1 KGPDAVKIMTIHS
14 AKGLEFKYVF
24 ITNLVDKRFPTIERK
39 EEIELPEKLVKEIV
53 PTGDVHLQE
62 ERRLFYVAMT
72 RAKRGLFF
80 TSAEDYGG
88 ARKKKISRFLQ
99 EMNLENSGEG
109 TVEEISLN
117 PVETK
122 KSKAQK
128 YNIPSH
134 FSYSQFAAFEKCPL
148 QYKFAHILRIP
159 RVGTAVFSFGKT
171 IHNTLH
177 QFFSDYVEGENK
189 NQEGLFGKAVKETNH
204 SKELEELIKIYEQNW
219 IDEWYEDKKQK
230 QEYFKLG
237 KDILKDFFEKFIQN
251 PPKIKS
257 LNGMPCLE
265 LDFSLKIGENTIKG
279 KIDRV
284 DESADGKIEIIDYKT
299 GRGKDKLEKD
309 GKEQLLIYQL
319 AGEQIF
325 GKIPEELSYYYLE
338 DGNKITFQSSE
349 SEREKF
355 KQETLKKID
364 KIKNSDFKATPGWQ
378 CQFCDFKDIC
388 EFRKNN

>member
-1 KGPDAVKIMTIHS
+1 MTIHS

-99 EMNLENSGEG
+99 EMNLENSGE
-109 TVEEISLN
+109 EIVDEVSLN
-117 PVETK
+117 PIEVK
-122 KSKAQK
+122 KGEVQK
-128 YNIPSH
+128 YNIPSY

-159 RVGTAVFSFGKT
+159 RFGTAAFSFGKT

-189 NQEGLFGKAVKETNH
+189 NQQGFFGKTVKETNH
-204 SKELEELIKIYEQNW
+204 SKELEELMEIYEQNW

-251 PPKIKS
+251 PPKIKF

-284 DESADGKIEIIDYKT
+284 DESTDDKIEIIDYKT
-299 GRGKDKLEKD
+299 GRGKDKLEKED
-309 GKEQLLIYQL
+309 KEQLLLYQL

-325 GKIPEELSYYYLE
+325 SKIPEQLSYYYLE
-338 DGNKITFQSSE
+338 DGNKITFQSSDL
-349 SEREKF
+349 EREKF
-355 KQETLKKID
+355 KQETLNKIE